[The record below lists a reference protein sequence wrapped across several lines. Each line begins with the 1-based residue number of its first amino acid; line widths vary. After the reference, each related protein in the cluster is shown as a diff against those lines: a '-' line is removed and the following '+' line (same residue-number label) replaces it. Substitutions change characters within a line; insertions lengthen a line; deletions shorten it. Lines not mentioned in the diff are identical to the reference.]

1 LDTTQA
7 HLLWAVRESGNQD
20 AWNIFFR
27 IYAPML
33 RQFARRLGLNE
44 SECDDATQEV
54 LMAVQRS
61 LRDGSYDPQRGK
73 FRGWL
78 YGVAR
83 NRALSAHR
91 ARQRR
96 TRVQSTGGDTDMD
109 LLSGIPD
116 HREDALREVWEQEW
130 RFALLE
136 EALRNLQPVLGDK
149 AFRAFELYA
158 LENRSVAD
166 VAAELGIA
174 PASVYTYKNRV
185 LGAIKKWIAKFD
197 DDRPEDDLLGTAQ
210 GEDAVKERRDEGT

>member
-1 LDTTQA
+1 MDTTQT
-7 HLLWAVRESGNQD
+7 HLLWAVRESGNQE
-20 AWNIFFR
+20 AWCVFFR

-33 RQFARRLGLNE
+33 RQFAKRLGLNE
-44 SECDDATQEV
+44 VESDDATQEV
-54 LMAVQRS
+54 LIVVQNA
-61 LRDGSYDPQRGK
+61 LRDGSYDPTRGK

-91 ARQRR
+91 ARKRR
-96 TRVQSTGGDTDMD
+96 TRVQSAGGDTDMD

-136 EALRNLQPVLGDK
+136 EAMRNLQPVLGNK

-158 LENRSVAD
+158 LQNLPVAE

-185 LGAIKKWIAKFD
+185 LGAIKKWIARFD
-197 DDRPEDDLLGTAQ
+197 DDRDDAS
-210 GEDAVKERRDEGT
+210 DAPDFDGDAYLDLKDTQH

>member
-1 LDTTQA
+1 
-7 HLLWAVRESGNQD
+7 
-20 AWNIFFR
+20 
-27 IYAPML
+27 ML

-44 SECDDATQEV
+44 SESDDATQEV
-54 LMAVQRS
+54 LLVVQRS
-61 LRDGSYDPQRGK
+61 LRDGSYDPTRGK

-83 NRALSAHR
+83 NRALGAHR

-96 TRVQSTGGDTDMD
+96 TRVQSAGGDTDMD

-136 EALRNLQPVLGDK
+136 EALRNLRPVLGEK
-149 AFRAFELYA
+149 SFRAFELYA
-158 LENRSVAD
+158 LQNRPVAE

-185 LGAIKKWIAKFD
+185 LGAIKQWIAQFD
-197 DDRPEDDLLGTAQ
+197 DDRMEDDHLDHASGGDTDLAASDDDSYNQ
-210 GEDAVKERRDEGT
+210 VRNPKP